1 MPLSS
6 RHENVAP
13 DTVEWNAKVADVVL
27 ATEDGPLSITV
38 SGVGGAS
45 GVVAEA
51 VPLCGDALPA
61 PSTAT
66 TAYVCELPAATVLSV

>member
-6 RHENVAP
+6 WHENVAP
-13 DTVEWNAKVADVVL
+13 DTVEWNVNVADAVL
-27 ATEDGPLSITV
+27 TSEDGPLSITV

-51 VPLCGDALPA
+51 GPLCGDALPA

-66 TAYVCELPAATVLSV
+66 TA